1 MRKYNLYIWIF
12 LFVLTACQRDEYAT
26 EVGEGTLRLTV
37 GMKNDLKIVTTRS
50 LTTEEEDNLK
60 KDCKVRIFD
69 GNKLVRK
76 YQGINNI
83 PTDIVLASSE
93 NYRIRV
99 TSGDSVAAS
108 FEKKFYEG
116 IKPFAITKRSEVK
129 VDVIC
134 NIGNTVTSVA
144 FGESINTYFEDCSV
158 KVEVKAENGALDF
171 PANNGGKLGYFS
183 LPAECDTL
191 FCTFT
196 AINKITGEHCEHID
210 TIPDVNS
217 ATLYNLTYEFKDLDI
232 ELPDTGGGI
241 FDLKV
246 DATPLDEIKVEEV
259 IHRRPAMKAIMSGQP
274 LALTQPTY
282 METGAGDAVTVMI
295 TGSTVLSQ
303 VEISSEQFPEY
314 LGLSQQSF
322 DLKNLTPE
330 QESDLANGG
339 ITIDRKETNLGHAMN
354 IELSTSLIQK
364 YTARD
369 GTRSIHF
376 SATDQNG
383 YNRTVD
389 WEIIAS
395 NMSVQ
400 TVDIPNDKRYLIWAT
415 KATLFGSVLP
425 GRTPQA
431 ELSFRY
437 RIVGTE
443 GWKTVPAILDGSII
457 TAEVTGLEVDKE
469 KLCSEYEY
477 QLMEGEVAS
486 NVTCRFT
493 TEKTVQLE
501 NSSFE
506 AWAGSAPAYI
516 APSSNEND
524 IFWDSGNHGSATL
537 GKDVTTPDSNVKHSG
552 NRSAKLTST
561 LIDAFV
567 VKQFAAGNI
576 FYGRYLDTEMKGWEG
591 NGILGWGRP
600 FSSRPIALTGWIRY
614 NSGKV
619 DNPKSGYI
627 ESNEQDQGYIFIA
640 LGDWENETYYSDS
653 NKKTYTWT
661 QVIATKPVKLFDH
674 SKENKGTIAHG
685 EQTWTES
692 TDEDVNG
699 TTMYPFTIRLDYW
712 DEERIPTSII
722 VVASASKFG
731 DYFAGSTKSTM
742 WLDDLKLVYDE
753 NEIKE

>member
-1 MRKYNLYIWIF
+1 MRKYNLYIWLL

-37 GMKNDLKIVTTRS
+37 GMKNDLKVVSTRS

-60 KDCKVRIFD
+60 KDCKVRIYD

-76 YQGINNI
+76 YQGIDNI
-83 PTDIVLASSE
+83 PADIVLASSE
-93 NYRIRV
+93 NYRVRV

-108 FEKKFYEG
+108 FDKKFYEG
-116 IKPFAITKRSEVK
+116 IKPFIITKGSEVK
-129 VDVIC
+129 IDLVC

-158 KVEVKAENGALDF
+158 KVAVKAEDGALDF
-171 PANNGGKLGYFS
+171 PANNDGKLGYFS

-196 AINKITGEHCEHID
+196 AINKITGEQCEHID

-246 DATPLDEIKVEEV
+246 DVTPLDEIKVEEV
-259 IHRRPAMKAIMSGQP
+259 IHRRPAIKAEMSGQP
-274 LALTQPTY
+274 LVLTQPAY
-282 METGAGDAVTVMI
+282 LEKGAGDAVTVMI
-295 TGSTVLSQ
+295 TGSTVLTQ
-303 VEISSEQFPEY
+303 VEISSEQFLEY

-322 DLKNLTPE
+322 DLKNLTLE

-339 ITIDRKETNLGHAMN
+339 IIIDKKESSLGHAMN
-354 IELSTSLIQK
+354 IELSASLIQK
-364 YTARD
+364 YTEKD
-369 GTRSIHF
+369 GTRSIRF
-376 SATDQNG
+376 SVTDQNG

-389 WEIIAS
+389 WQIVAS
-395 NMSVQ
+395 NISVQ
-400 TVDIPNDKRYLIWAT
+400 TEDIPSDKRYLIWAT

-425 GRTPQA
+425 GRIPEA

-437 RIVGTE
+437 RVVGTQD
-443 GWKTVPAILDGSII
+443 WKTVPAVLDGSTI
-457 TAEVTGLEVDKE
+457 TAEVTGLEIDKE

-477 QLMEGEVAS
+477 QLLEGEVAS
-486 NVTCRFT
+486 NVVCRFT
-493 TEKTVQLE
+493 TERTVQLE
-501 NSSFE
+501 NSGFE
-506 AWAGSAPAYI
+506 DWYGSAPAYI
-516 APSSNEND
+516 APSSNESD
-524 IFWDSGNHGSATL
+524 IFWDSGNHGSASYA
-537 GKDVTTPDSNVKHSG
+537 GDVTTPDTSIKHSG
-552 NRSAKLTST
+552 KRSVKLTSQKV
-561 LIDAFV
+561 II
-567 VKQFAAGNI
+567 QFAAGNI
-576 FYGRYLDTEMKGWEG
+576 FYGRYLDTEMSGIQG

-600 FSSRPIALTGWIRY
+600 FASRPIALTGWIRY

-619 DNPKSGYI
+619 DFPKSGYI
-627 ESNEQDQGYIFIA
+627 ESNEQDQGYVFIA
-640 LGDWENETYYSDS
+640 LGDWEKETYISS
-653 NKKTYTWT
+653 KGEYTWT
-661 QVIATKPVKLFDH
+661 QIVATKPVKLFDH
-674 SKENKGTIAHG
+674 SKDNKGTIAHG
-685 EQTWTES
+685 EQTWTKS
-692 TDEDVNG
+692 TDEDMNG

-753 NEIKE
+753 NELKE